1 LERPPPGAGPR
12 IRGEVFTASRRESAA
27 TCLESQR
34 FGVMIFSR
42 RQHHWFLV
50 ACLGSLT
57 TTALAAGSAAAA
69 PASTSI
75 TGAPGKARLAFQ
87 VPADYRQQGS
97 LTSGSPL
104 DGRYSAQHVLESE
117 AICTTAM
124 TVTGQLR
131 TSGQRPVRQGAVV
144 RWRVGQRTDSLSRVD
159 AAGRLADGG
168 RWWAS
173 GTSSIDT
180 RTNFPTSEA
189 HPYFR
194 FGVAD
199 VRAPGELPTG
209 RSVLVKVIVK
219 SGITLPPAPLPAP
232 DAVPSAAQEQQCQAY
247 GRQRLPAD
255 IRRVLRHLDVKV
267 GADANPPVG

>member
-1 LERPPPGAGPR
+1 
-12 IRGEVFTASRRESAA
+12 
-27 TCLESQR
+27 
-34 FGVMIFSR
+34 MIIFR
-42 RQHHWFLV
+42 LYHPILV
-50 ACLGSLT
+50 ACLGSVT
-57 TTALAAGSAAAA
+57 TIALAAGPAMAA
-69 PASTSI
+69 PASAAI
-75 TGAPGKARLAFQ
+75 TGAPGQARLAFQ

-97 LTSGSPL
+97 LTNGGPL
-104 DGRYSAQHVLESE
+104 DGRYNAQHSLESG

-124 TVTGQLR
+124 MVTGLLR
-131 TSGQRPVRQGAVV
+131 TSAQRPVRRGAVV

-180 RTNFPTSEA
+180 GSSFPTSEA

-199 VRAPGELPTG
+199 VRAPGELPAG

-219 SGITLPPAPLPAP
+219 SGITLPPGPLPAP
-232 DAVPSAAQEQQCQAY
+232 GTVAPEPSAAQKQQCQDH
-247 GRQRLPAD
+247 GRQRLSAD
-255 IRRVLRHLDVKV
+255 VRRVLRHLDVESDG
-267 GADANPPVG
+267 GARP

>member
-1 LERPPPGAGPR
+1 
-12 IRGEVFTASRRESAA
+12 
-27 TCLESQR
+27 
-34 FGVMIFSR
+34 MIFSR
-42 RQHHWFLV
+42 HLDRSFLV

-57 TTALAAGSAAAA
+57 TAALVAGPAVAA
-69 PASTSI
+69 PATAAI
-75 TGAPGKARLAFQ
+75 TGAPGKARLAFE

-97 LTSGSPL
+97 RTNGSPL
-104 DGRYSAQHVLESE
+104 DGRYSAQHSLESG

-124 TVTGQLR
+124 TVTGLLR
-131 TSGQRPVRQGAVV
+131 TSAQRPVRRGAVV

-180 RTNFPTSEA
+180 RTNFPTTEA
-189 HPYFR
+189 HPHFR

-199 VRAPGELPTG
+199 VRAPDELPAG

-219 SGITLPPAPLPAP
+219 SGIALPPGPLPAP
-232 DAVPSAAQEQQCQAY
+232 GSAPPEPSAAQKQQCQDY

-255 IRRVLRHLDVKV
+255 VRRVLRHLDVEA
-267 GADANPPVG
+267 GANANPPVG